1 MNNNDEFVDVNAK
14 IRMKKS
20 AIDGLNTGKLR
31 SNNGI
36 RNSEGHLDSF
46 VDVVEINDTEENVR
60 EYYISQLEE
69 LEEQEVLAKEQED
82 GDREEAIE
90 LLGKATAGLI
100 AILIFLSQKEN
111 RETIKNAW
119 NGIVVPKVKGVA
131 DRIHNIKWF
140 QSKQKVETGLV
151 ASCKHSVKE
160 TEQQKKNE
168 RIKETIS
175 KEEFRQKIEN
185 VRNLA
190 IILAAEIEDISKF
203 EPSEDITQEELFE
216 HQETIRRLTT
226 KETLSFIEYL
236 ISNNEV
242 LNLEMTTVANFKEF
256 VSEHNK
262 QLEIIDETR

>member
-20 AIDGLNTGKLR
+20 ALDGLNTGKLK

-46 VDVVEINDTEENVR
+46 VDVVEINDAEDNVR

-69 LEEQEVLAKEQED
+69 LEQQEILAGEQAD
-82 GDREEAIE
+82 RDREEAIE

-100 AILIFLSQKEN
+100 AIVIFLSQKEN

-119 NGIVVPKVKGVA
+119 NGIVVPKAKGAV

-140 QSKQKVETGLV
+140 KSKQKIETSLV
-151 ASCKHSVKE
+151 ATCKHGVKE
-160 TEQQKKNE
+160 TEQQKKNA

-175 KEEFRQKIEN
+175 SEEFRQKIEN
-185 VRNLA
+185 IRNLA
-190 IILAAEIEDISKF
+190 IILSAEIEDISKF
-203 EPSEDITQEELFE
+203 EPNDNITQEELIE
-216 HQETIRRLTT
+216 HQETIKMLTT

-236 ISNNEV
+236 ISNNEM
-242 LNLEMTTVANFKEF
+242 LNLEMTTVANFRDF
-256 VSEHNK
+256 ISEHKK
-262 QLEIIDETR
+262 QLEIIDGTQ

>member
-14 IRMKKS
+14 IRMKRS
-20 AIDGLNTGKLR
+20 ALDGLSMGILK

-60 EYYISQLEE
+60 EYCISQLEE
-69 LEEQEVLAKEQED
+69 LEKQEILAREQAD
-82 GDREEAIE
+82 SDREEAIE
-90 LLGKATAGLI
+90 FLGKATAGLI

-119 NGIVVPKVKGVA
+119 NGIVVPKAKGLV

-140 QSKQKVETGLV
+140 QSKQKIETGLV
-151 ASCKHSVKE
+151 TDCKHSVKE

-175 KEEFRQKIEN
+175 REEFRQKIEN
-185 VRNLA
+185 IRNLA

-203 EPSEDITQEELFE
+203 EPNDDITQEELIE
-216 HQETIRRLTT
+216 HQEAIKRLTA
-226 KETLSFIEYL
+226 KETLSFLEYL
-236 ISNNEV
+236 ISNSEV
-242 LNLEMTTVANFKEF
+242 LNLEMTTVTNFREF
-256 VSEHNK
+256 ISEHKK
-262 QLEIIDETR
+262 QLEIIDGTR

>member
-20 AIDGLNTGKLR
+20 AIDGLNTGKLK

-46 VDVVEINDTEENVR
+46 VDVVEINDTEGNVR

-69 LEEQEVLAKEQED
+69 LEKQEVLAREQAD
-82 GDREEAIE
+82 SDREEAIE
-90 LLGKATAGLI
+90 LLGKATAGLL
-100 AILIFLSQKEN
+100 AIIIFLSQKEN

-119 NGIVVPKVKGVA
+119 NGIVVPKAKGVV

-140 QSKQKVETGLV
+140 QSKQEIKTGLV
-151 ASCKHSVKE
+151 ATCKHSVKE
-160 TEQQKKNE
+160 TEQQKKNA

-175 KEEFRQKIEN
+175 SEEFKQKIEN
-185 VRNLA
+185 IRNLA

-203 EPSEDITQEELFE
+203 EPNDDITQEELIE
-216 HQETIRRLTT
+216 HQETIKRLTT
-226 KETLSFIEYL
+226 KETFSFIEYL
-236 ISNNEV
+236 ISNNEM
-242 LNLEMTTVANFKEF
+242 LNLEMATVASFREF
-256 VSEHNK
+256 ISEHK
-262 QLEIIDETR
+262 RQLEIIDGTQ

>member
-1 MNNNDEFVDVNAK
+1 MNNNDEFVDGDAK

-20 AIDGLNTGKLR
+20 ALDGLNTGKLK

-46 VDVVEINDTEENVR
+46 IDVLEINDTEENVR
-60 EYYISQLEE
+60 EDYISQLEE
-69 LEEQEVLAKEQED
+69 LEKQEVLAREQAD
-82 GDREEAIE
+82 SDREEAIE

-100 AILIFLSQKEN
+100 AIIIFLSQKEN

-119 NGIVVPKVKGVA
+119 NGIVVPKAKGLA

-140 QSKQKVETGLV
+140 QSKQKIETGLIV
-151 ASCKHSVKE
+151 TGKHSVKE
-160 TEQQKKNE
+160 TDRQKKNA

-175 KEEFRQKIEN
+175 REEFRQKIEN
-185 VRNLA
+185 IRNLA

-203 EPSEDITQEELFE
+203 EPNDDITQEELIE
-216 HQETIRRLTT
+216 HQEIIKRLTT

-236 ISNNEV
+236 ISNNEM
-242 LNLEMTTVANFKEF
+242 LNLEMTTVANFREF
-256 VSEHNK
+256 ISEHK
-262 QLEIIDETR
+262 EQLEIIEDK

>member
-20 AIDGLNTGKLR
+20 ALDGLNMGKLK

-46 VDVVEINDTEENVR
+46 VDVVEINDTEENER
-60 EYYISQLEE
+60 EYYISQLED
-69 LEEQEVLAKEQED
+69 LEKQEILAREQAD
-82 GDREEAIE
+82 SDREEAI
-90 LLGKATAGLI
+90 LGKATAGLI

-111 RETIKNAW
+111 RETIKNVW
-119 NGIVVPKVKGVA
+119 NGIVVPKAKGLV

-140 QSKQKVETGLV
+140 QSKQNIETGL
-151 ASCKHSVKE
+151 AADCKHSVKE

-175 KEEFRQKIEN
+175 REEFRQKIEN
-185 VRNLA
+185 IRNLA

-203 EPSEDITQEELFE
+203 EPNDDITKEELIE
-216 HQETIRRLTT
+216 HQEAIKRITT
-226 KETLSFIEYL
+226 KETLSFIKYL
-236 ISNNEV
+236 ISNSEV
-242 LNLEMTTVANFKEF
+242 LNLEMTTVTNFREF
-256 VSEHNK
+256 ISEHKK
-262 QLEIIDETR
+262 QIEIIDGTR

>member
-20 AIDGLNTGKLR
+20 ALDGLNTGKLK

-46 VDVVEINDTEENVR
+46 VDVVEINDAEDNVR

-69 LEEQEVLAKEQED
+69 LEQQEILAREQAD
-82 GDREEAIE
+82 RDREEAIE

-100 AILIFLSQKEN
+100 AIVIFLSQKEN

-119 NGIVVPKVKGVA
+119 NGIVVPKAKGAV

-140 QSKQKVETGLV
+140 KSKQKIETSLV
-151 ASCKHSVKE
+151 ATCKHGVKE
-160 TEQQKKNE
+160 TEQQKKNA

-175 KEEFRQKIEN
+175 SEEFRQKIEN
-185 VRNLA
+185 IRNLA
-190 IILAAEIEDISKF
+190 IILSAEIEDISKF
-203 EPSEDITQEELFE
+203 EPNDNITQEELIE
-216 HQETIRRLTT
+216 HQETIKMLTT

-236 ISNNEV
+236 ISNNEM
-242 LNLEMTTVANFKEF
+242 LNLEMTTVANFRDF
-256 VSEHNK
+256 ISEHKK
-262 QLEIIDETR
+262 QLEIIDGTQ